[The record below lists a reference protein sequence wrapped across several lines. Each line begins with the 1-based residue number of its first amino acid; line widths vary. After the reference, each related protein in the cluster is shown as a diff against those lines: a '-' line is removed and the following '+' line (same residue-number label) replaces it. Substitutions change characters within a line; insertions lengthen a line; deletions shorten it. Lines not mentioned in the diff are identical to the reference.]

1 MKFRDNLTGATLE
14 VNNEIVI
21 EQYKKHT
28 DRYKEVKEE
37 AKKAES
43 KK

>member
-28 DRYKEVKEE
+28 DRYKEIKPEVKKTE
-37 AKKAES
+37 AKK
-43 KK
+43 